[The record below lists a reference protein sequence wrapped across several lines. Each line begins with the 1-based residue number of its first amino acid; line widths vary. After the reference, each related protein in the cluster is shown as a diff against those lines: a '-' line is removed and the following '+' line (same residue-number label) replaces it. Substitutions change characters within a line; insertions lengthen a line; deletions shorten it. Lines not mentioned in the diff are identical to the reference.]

1 MFQELL
7 GKIGRA
13 LDAHDIAYM
22 VIGGQA
28 VLVYGEPR
36 LTKDIDVTVAKVP
49 EEVEEV
55 IEAVH
60 EMGLEIL
67 VDDADG
73 FVSQTYVLPTHEPSS
88 GIRVDFIFS
97 SSDYERQAIRR
108 ARSVRI
114 GKAFVRVAAP
124 EDVVIHKIVA
134 GRSRDI
140 EDTKGVLL
148 KNPDVDTDY
157 IRRWL
162 GRFEQALSQ
171 PFRRRFE
178 EVLKQT
184 QKRKENL
191 EGG

>member
-7 GKIGRA
+7 EKIGRA
-13 LDAHDIAYM
+13 LEAHDIAYM

-36 LTKDIDVTVAKVP
+36 LTKDIDVTLAKEP

-55 IEAVH
+55 IEAVNK
-60 EMGLEIL
+60 MRLDIL
-67 VDDADG
+67 VDDPDG
-73 FVSQTYVLPTHEPSS
+73 FVSQTYVLPTQEPSN

-114 GKAFVRVAAP
+114 GKASVRVAAP
-124 EDVVIHKIVA
+124 EDVIIHKIIA
-134 GRSRDI
+134 GRPRDL

-148 KNPDVDTDY
+148 KNPDVDTEY

-162 GRFEQALSQ
+162 GNFEQALSQ
-171 PFRRRFE
+171 PFLRRFE

>member
-7 GKIGRA
+7 EKIGRA
-13 LDAHDIAYM
+13 LEAHDIAYM

-36 LTKDIDVTVAKVP
+36 LTKDIDVTLAKEP

-55 IEAVH
+55 IEAVNK
-60 EMGLEIL
+60 MRLDIL
-67 VDDADG
+67 VDDPDG
-73 FVSQTYVLPTHEPSS
+73 FVSQTYVLPTQEPSS

-114 GKAFVRVAAP
+114 GKALVRVAAP
-124 EDVVIHKIVA
+124 EDVIIHKIIA
-134 GRSRDI
+134 GRPRDL

-148 KNPDVDTDY
+148 KNPDVDTEY

-162 GRFEQALSQ
+162 GNFEQALSQ
-171 PFRRRFE
+171 PFLRRFE